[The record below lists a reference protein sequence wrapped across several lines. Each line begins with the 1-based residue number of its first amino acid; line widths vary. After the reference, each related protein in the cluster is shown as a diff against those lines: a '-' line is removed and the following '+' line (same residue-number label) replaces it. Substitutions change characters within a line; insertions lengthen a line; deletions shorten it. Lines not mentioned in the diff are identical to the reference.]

1 MCEFIA
7 LFQYRK
13 FIIGFPVQFCKV
25 ETIKT
30 LNRSMLRS
38 KILLADQHQVFIKG
52 LISVLLE
59 DQDLSFEIDET
70 NEASVK
76 ADTRK
81 KKYDAIILD
90 LFFPEKCG
98 FDLIK
103 DIKKYDSTPILAM
116 SFYSNETFALRSYKA
131 GAQGFF
137 NKTQPLEKILEAIK
151 EVLKGNKFFSSHII
165 NKVKNTI
172 TPTKLDRSLDTL
184 TNRELQIL
192 CLLAL
197 GFQTTEIAK
206 KLFVSLATIST
217 HKRNILKKTKF
228 NLESEL
234 LQYALQQGLGSKI
247 IDS

>member
-1 MCEFIA
+1 MVNRNY
-7 LFQYRK
+7 LNYM
-13 FIIGFPVQFCKV
+13 FPK
-25 ETIKT
+25 
-30 LNRSMLRS
+30 R
-38 KILLADQHQVFIKG
+38 ILLADQHQVFKKG

-59 DQDLSFEIDET
+59 DRGLSFEIDET
-70 NEASVK
+70 SEINVK
-76 ADTRK
+76 ADVKK

-90 LFFPEKCG
+90 LFFPVKCG
-98 FDLIK
+98 FDLVK
-103 DIKKYDSTPILAM
+103 DIKKYYSIPILTM
-116 SFYSNETFALRSYKA
+116 SVYANETFGLRAYKA

-137 NKTQPLEKILEAIK
+137 NKTQPMEEILEALK
-151 EVLKGNKFFSSHII
+151 EILKGNKYFSSHII
-165 NKVKNTI
+165 NKVKNTM
-172 TPTKLDRSLDTL
+172 TPTKLDRSLDIL

-192 CLLAL
+192 CLFAL
-197 GFQTTEIAK
+197 GLQTTEIAK